1 MKGFR
6 LGTIAGFEINID
18 WSWLIIFFLVVY
30 SLAGFYFPRYYP
42 GLSVSTTWS
51 ISLVAALLLFASV
64 LAHELMHSVIA
75 RRYGINIKGITLFI
89 FGGVSQASTEPRT
102 PKIEFWMAIAGPI
115 TSFVLAGIFYAL
127 AYTGQAGGWPI
138 PVIAIVGYLGFI
150 NLLLGIFNMVPG
162 FPLDGGRVL
171 RSGLWALMNS
181 LEKATRYASY
191 VGRGFG
197 YLLMAF
203 GVVNML
209 GGAFISGLWLAF
221 IGWFLAGSAR
231 SSYEQVMLREALSDV
246 EVENVMTTDVP
257 TVGPQVT
264 VDDFVNNYL
273 MRHQYSCYPVI
284 EDEKVKG
291 VVSIDEIRTV
301 PREEW
306 RTKTIGDITEPVED
320 EIKVNKDD
328 NAWDA
333 LVKLANEDTHRLLV
347 MEDGMLDG
355 TVTQENILRIVRTK
369 TQLGV

>member
-1 MKGFR
+1 
-6 LGTIAGFEINID
+6 
-18 WSWLIIFFLVVY
+18 
-30 SLAGFYFPRYYP
+30 
-42 GLSVSTTWS
+42 
-51 ISLVAALLLFASV
+51 
-64 LAHELMHSVIA
+64 
-75 RRYGINIKGITLFI
+75 
-89 FGGVSQASTEPRT
+89 
-102 PKIEFWMAIAGPI
+102 
-115 TSFVLAGIFYAL
+115 
-127 AYTGQAGGWPI
+127 
-138 PVIAIVGYLGFI
+138 
-150 NLLLGIFNMVPG
+150 
-162 FPLDGGRVL
+162 
-171 RSGLWALMNS
+171 
-181 LEKATRYASY
+181 
-191 VGRGFG
+191 
-197 YLLMAF
+197 
-203 GVVNML
+203 
-209 GGAFISGLWLAF
+209 
-221 IGWFLAGSAR
+221 
-231 SSYEQVMLREALSDV
+231 
-246 EVENVMTTDVP
+246 MTTDVP